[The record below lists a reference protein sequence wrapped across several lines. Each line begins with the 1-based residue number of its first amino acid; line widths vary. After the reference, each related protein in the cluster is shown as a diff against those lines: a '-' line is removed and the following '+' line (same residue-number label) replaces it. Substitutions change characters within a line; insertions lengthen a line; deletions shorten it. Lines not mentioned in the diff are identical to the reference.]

1 MFHGLTN
8 KELFNKI
15 RRSDEAAYEELYDR
29 MATALMIYAYKRLD
43 NDLEVAKDVV
53 QEVFINIWE
62 RRFELD
68 VPGHIDAFLY
78 KSVLY
83 NLLNKIRKEKSK
95 SNYLEY
101 FSTYYQSVGESV
113 DEEYLEKEFFEILDI
128 EIAALPT
135 RMRQVF
141 ELRFYGQKTNDEV
154 AGELG
159 ISKHTVATQMKRA
172 LKVLRGKL
180 GKNYIWFLVILF
192 Y

>member
-29 MATALMIYAYKRLD
+29 MAEALMIYAYKRLD
-43 NDLEVAKDVV
+43 DDLEVAKDVV

-62 RRFELD
+62 RRSEIETPD
-68 VPGHIDAFLY
+68 RVDAFLY

-95 SNYLEY
+95 GNYLEY

-113 DEEYLEKEFFEILDI
+113 DEEYLEKEFFEILDV
-128 EIAALPT
+128 EVAALPI

-180 GKNYIWFLVILF
+180 GKKYIWLLVILF

>member
-8 KELFNKI
+8 KDLFNKI

-62 RRFELD
+62 RRSEIETPD
-68 VPGHIDAFLY
+68 HIDGFLY

-83 NLLNKIRKEKSK
+83 NLLNKIRKERSK
-95 SNYLEY
+95 ANYLEY

-113 DEEYLEKEFFEILDI
+113 DEEYLEKEFFEILDV
-128 EIAALPT
+128 EVAALPM